1 MLADPTEGVMA
12 QRGTP
17 HDLSDREM
25 DRRRSHPALGASDV
39 FDRSISEF
47 AEAYADQNERDFQ
60 ALKDAAAS
68 GRVVAKTGV

>member
-1 MLADPTEGVMA
+1 MA
-12 QRGTP
+12 QRDTRHTTSRIERWIEG
-17 HDLSDREM
+17 EV
-25 DRRRSHPALGASDV
+25 AAYLGASYV